1 MTELMIGVLEIAAAA
16 FTSSSV
22 GILSDVVMTTLAGD
36 ELEGVCAEVIPFIVG
51 FVGMEEVG
59 SCLKL
64 NDTLGLLT
72 GGAGSEQFA

>member
-36 ELEGVCAEVIPFIVG
+36 ELEGVCADVIPFIVG

-72 GGAGSEQFA
+72 AGVGSEQFA

>member
-36 ELEGVCAEVIPFIVG
+36 ELEGVCAEVVPFIVG
-51 FVGMEEVG
+51 FVGMEGVG

-72 GGAGSEQFA
+72 AGAGREPFA

>member
-51 FVGMEEVG
+51 LVGMEEVG

-72 GGAGSEQFA
+72 AGAGSEQFA

>member
-16 FTSSSV
+16 LTSSSV

-36 ELEGVCAEVIPFIVG
+36 ELEGVCAEAIPFIVG
-51 FVGMEEVG
+51 FVGIEEVG

-72 GGAGSEQFA
+72 AGVGREQFA

>member
-72 GGAGSEQFA
+72 TGAGSEQFA

>member
-36 ELEGVCAEVIPFIVG
+36 ELEGVCAEVIPFIIG

-72 GGAGSEQFA
+72 AGAGREQFA